1 MATKHPR
8 LMVVL
13 DPPLYSW
20 MRGEARQQGIS
31 LSLKARDV
39 IRAAYEESEDAHWS
53 SVGEERLRAFRRKHA
68 KTHAQVW
75 RATNGS

>member
-13 DPPLYSW
+13 DPPVYRW
-20 MRGEARQQGIS
+20 IRKEARATGIS
-31 LSLKARDV
+31 LSLKARDCLC
-39 IRAAYEESEDAHWS
+39 AAYEEAEDVHWARA
-53 SVGEERLRAFRRKHA
+53 GEERLRTFRRNTA

-75 RATNGS
+75 SRARRA